1 MSKRKKDSTKKG
13 PAKGNRARTVDRRQ
27 KRQKQKRQQQRT
39 FALIATVAAV
49 VIAGFLFIIVNQPA
63 DAPIPEGTIE
73 RYQGIPQSLTED
85 GFPILGNPN
94 APVQVVEY
102 SNFSCPSCARFH
114 DSIMD
119 DLVEMVRDGKIS
131 LVFSPIA
138 STAGSNAKGAAQ
150 AALCV
155 AEQGMFFEY
164 HDALFSW
171 HLAYGNKAFS
181 QNRLKSGLD
190 SFGLSHSL
198 YGECD
203 GSYIDDVID
212 LSEKLF
218 IDGAAT
224 LDANVS
230 YGTPAVFVDGFYVR
244 TTDLLVTIET
254 RLATAAENGIMAVP
268 LDAEEE
274 AVDDSEDT
282 ETDAVDDVEATDEAM
297 DTDTDAADDEAEATD
312 EAMDTDADAD
322 EDDTEATPEATAET
336 ANDG

>member
-1 MSKRKKDSTKKG
+1 MSKRKKSSTNKG
-13 PAKGNRARTVDRRQ
+13 PARGNRARTVDRRQ

-39 FALIATVAAV
+39 FALIATVVAV
-49 VIAGFLFIIVNQPA
+49 VVAGFLFIIVNQPA
-63 DAPIPEGTIE
+63 DAPIPDGTIE

-114 DSIMD
+114 ASIMD

-171 HLAYGNKAFS
+171 HLAFGNKAFS

-224 LDANVS
+224 LDSTVS
-230 YGTPAVFVDGFYVR
+230 YGTPSVFVDGFYVP
-244 TTDLLVTIET
+244 TNELLATIEA
-254 RLATAAENGIMAVP
+254 RVATAAANGIIAVP
-268 LDAEEE
+268 LDAEED
-274 AVDDSEDT
+274 AVDDSVDT
-282 ETDAVDDVEATDEAM
+282 PTDAVDDVEATDEAM
-297 DTDTDAADDEAEATD
+297 DTDADDTQATD
-312 EAMDTDADAD
+312 EAMDTDA
-322 EDDTEATPEATAET
+322 DDTEATPEATAET